1 MFWVFE
7 FMLYILNS
15 STLPLKS
22 GKEYIIKAK
31 ELTIEEAKKILQSEP
46 FISAIGHES
55 TAKALTNI
63 FGVEV
68 KFNRIQIFL
77 DDGDKLITIILKKR
91 LEEGQILK
99 TVEELEQVGYSIW
112 YFEVYEN
119 KIDVKKI
126 DDKTIEIQLKDYNP
140 GIA

>member
-1 MFWVFE
+1 
-7 FMLYILNS
+7 MLYILNS

-31 ELTIEEAKKILQSEP
+31 EISVEEAKKMLQSEP
-46 FISAIGHES
+46 FISAVGHES

-77 DDGDKLITIILKKR
+77 DDGDKLISIILKKR
-91 LEEGQILK
+91 LEEGKVLK
-99 TVEELEQVGYSIW
+99 TVEELNEIGYSIW

-119 KIDVKKI
+119 KIDVKKV
-126 DDKTIEIQLKDYNP
+126 DEHTIEVELKDYNP

>member
-1 MFWVFE
+1 
-7 FMLYILNS
+7 MLYILNS

-22 GKEYIIKAK
+22 GKEYLIKAK
-31 ELTIEEAKKILQSEP
+31 EISVEEAKKILQSEP

-55 TAKALTNI
+55 TAKALSNI
-63 FGVEV
+63 FNVEI
-68 KFNRIQIFL
+68 KYNRIQIFL

-99 TVEELEQVGYSIW
+99 TVEELEQIGYSIW

-119 KIDVKKI
+119 KIDVKKV
-126 DDKTIEIQLKDYNP
+126 DEHTIEVELKDYNP